1 MQYPTSLRKR
11 AHLHGFTLIE
21 VTLVIATILGLVGV
35 TFLGATS
42 YKKGA
47 NRALC
52 ILQVANVQK
61 AMRSYCNLHEL
72 QSGQPIEDLKHRLI
86 VKSEFFAKAPFC
98 PSGGTYVFHKDEVP
112 HIGTLFM
119 RCSLVDH
126 TPTDFQGW

>member
-1 MQYPTSLRKR
+1 MFPPSNGTHTYR
-11 AHLHGFTLIE
+11 AMTLVE
-21 VTLVIATILGLVGV
+21 VTLVLATILGLVSV
-35 TFLGATS
+35 TFIGAAS
-42 YKKGA
+42 YKNGA

-72 QSGQPIEDLKHRLI
+72 QSGQPITDLKHRLI

-119 RCSLVDH
+119 RCALTEHAPGDS
-126 TPTDFQGW
+126 QGW